1 MLIPLDKL
9 RYFYDR
15 ILQNALDADLKG
27 ANTVQIFVSNET
39 DSLCALKIIT
49 VSVHVQWDYYG
60 LYIISVYKLLL

>member
-15 ILQNALDADLKG
+15 ILQNALDSDLKG

-49 VSVHVQWDYYG
+49 VS
-60 LYIISVYKLLL
+60 